1 MNIISWIPT
10 YIAFVRALI
19 ATKLAR
25 KTPEA
30 QIIKLEHIL
39 YVRTRQH
46 TQMMRT
52 PWSVSSED
60 IVRDI
65 KRYEEAIQQR
75 VIDVGCDLNAHAAT
89 RELVEKIRLRL
100 L

>member
-1 MNIISWIPT
+1 
-10 YIAFVRALI
+10 
-19 ATKLAR
+19 
-25 KTPEA
+25 
-30 QIIKLEHIL
+30 
-39 YVRTRQH
+39 
-46 TQMMRT
+46 MMRT

-75 VIDVGCDLNAHAAT
+75 VIDVGCDLNAHQAT
-89 RELVEKIRLRL
+89 RELVERVRTKL